1 MTIQPTMLRP
11 PPPRP
16 GWQVAV
22 GLVLTLPALVL
33 LLTSYVEPLYWT
45 VRSSFRK
52 FTGLRMGEG
61 GASVGWDNYDSA
73 YTQGHLADAHWFA
86 LSLAVVPILLVLLL
100 APVLAWAAH
109 AGGTWARWVVRI
121 ALALPIA
128 AFVPVAI
135 AVSLRESSTRTAYW
149 LGTFGLV
156 VALAATAYLAV
167 LRRRTLDSTRSPV
180 PAAIVVAGL
189 AVLAV
194 VAVALQDF
202 TFSFIGGLGTR
213 DDVTPARLMFE
224 TSFRTMSF
232 GVGAATSTTLLV
244 PLILLGLIATLLV
257 ILPGTRLEVDPKLPA
272 PGQPAKGQPVVA
284 WVVGGVLLL
293 GTLGAVLAGL
303 GPWLSHITD
312 TGRAGQPS
320 TWVNTWLPPVI
331 STLVGV
337 TVAALAAFGISG
349 LRPFGRH
356 SEWLLLPFGLFLF
369 VGSAPLALRNFAAGA
384 TADRL
389 DSFIGLIPPSRV
401 AIPALFVLA
410 LLFRGQAQRREVLLQ
425 EGRRAP
431 WTAVLLP
438 ALPMLGLAY
447 VATWLVQV
455 QDLIWPL
462 ITAAGDH
469 PTAQNALVQ
478 AIQAR
483 TYNVATDQLPYAQL
497 MPVWLLILLF
507 LGAIAAQVF
516 YLDRVALRV
525 GLPER
530 DHPPRT

>member
-11 PPPRP
+11 PPTRP

-45 VRSSFRK
+45 VSSSFRK
-52 FTGLRMGEG
+52 FSGLRMTEGGEG
-61 GASVGWDNYDSA
+61 VGWDNYDAA
-73 YTQGHLADAHWFA
+73 YAQGRLADAHWFA
-86 LSLAVVPILLVLLL
+86 LSLAIVPILLVVLL
-100 APVLAWAAH
+100 APAIAWAAH
-109 AGGTWARWVVRI
+109 AGGTWARWVTRI

-128 AFVPVAI
+128 AFAPVAI
-135 AVSLRESSTRTAYW
+135 AVGLRESPTRSAYW

-156 VALAATAYLAV
+156 VALAATAYLAA

-180 PAAIVVAGL
+180 PAALVVGGL

-202 TFSFIGGLGTR
+202 TFAFIGGFGSRADL
-213 DDVTPARLMFE
+213 TPARLMYE

-232 GVGAATSTTLLV
+232 GAGAAISVTLLL
-244 PLILLGLIATLLV
+244 PLILLGLAATLLV
-257 ILPGTRLEVDPKLPA
+257 ILPGTRLEVDPKLPSA
-272 PGQPAKGQPVVA
+272 SKGQPVVA

-293 GTLGAVLAGL
+293 ATLGGIWSGL
-303 GPWLSHITD
+303 GPWLSDITE
-312 TGRAGQPS
+312 TGRPGAPS

-369 VGSAPLALRNFAAGA
+369 VGSAPLALRNFAAGV

-425 EGRRAP
+425 EGHRAP
-431 WTAVLLP
+431 WTGVVLP
-438 ALPMLGLAY
+438 ALPMLALAY
-447 VATWLVQV
+447 VATWLVQA

-469 PTAQNALVQ
+469 PTAQNQLVQ
-478 AIQAR
+478 TLLLRAR
-483 TYNVATDQLPYAQL
+483 TADQSLPYAQL
-497 MPVWLLILLF
+497 LPLWLLLL
-507 LGAIAAQVF
+507 LVAVVIAAQLL
-516 YLDRVALRV
+516 YLDRLALRV

>member
-11 PPPRP
+11 APPRP
-16 GWQVAV
+16 AWQVAV

-45 VRSSFRK
+45 VTSSFRK
-52 FTGLRMGEG
+52 FSGVRLTGGEG
-61 GASVGWDNYDSA
+61 AGWDNYDAA
-73 YTQGHLADAHWFA
+73 YSRGLADAHWFA

-100 APVLAWAAH
+100 APALAWAAH
-109 AGGTWARWVVRI
+109 AGGTQARWVVRI

-128 AFVPVAI
+128 AFVPTAI
-135 AVSLRESSTRTAYW
+135 ALSLRGSSTRAAFW

-156 VALAATAYLAV
+156 VALAATAYLAA

-180 PAAIVVAGL
+180 PAALVVGGL
-189 AVLAV
+189 AVLTV
-194 VAVALQDF
+194 IAVALQDF
-202 TFSFIGGLGTR
+202 TFAFLGGYGSR
-213 DDVTPARLMFE
+213 DDVTPARLMYE
-224 TSFRTMSF
+224 TSFGQMRF
-232 GVGAATSTTLLV
+232 GVGAATSMTLLL
-244 PLILLGLIATLLV
+244 PLILLGLVASLLV
-257 ILPGTRLEVDPKLPA
+257 ILPGTRLEVDPALPS
-272 PGQPAKGQPVVA
+272 PSPSLKGGRPTVA
-284 WVVGGVLLL
+284 WIVGGVLLL
-293 GTLGAVLAGL
+293 GTLGAVWSGL
-303 GPWLSHITD
+303 SPWLSEITD
-312 TGRAGQPS
+312 TGREGTPS
-320 TWVNTWLPPVI
+320 SWVNTWLPPAI
-331 STLVGV
+331 STLIGV

-349 LRPFGRH
+349 LRPLGRH

-369 VGSAPLALRNFAAGA
+369 VGSAPLALRNFAAGT

-401 AIPALFVLA
+401 AIPALFILA

-425 EGRRAP
+425 EGRPAP

-447 VATWLVQV
+447 VATWLVQS

-469 PTAQNALVQ
+469 PTAQTVLVQ
-478 AIQAR
+478 SALMQA
-483 TYNVATDQLPYAQL
+483 YNVSGSLPYAQL

-507 LGAIAAQVF
+507 LGVVAAQLL
-516 YLDRVALRV
+516 YLDRLALRV

>member
-11 PPPRP
+11 APPRP

-45 VRSSFRK
+45 VTSSFRK
-52 FTGLRMGEG
+52 FSGIRLTGGEG
-61 GASVGWDNYDSA
+61 VGWDNYDAA
-73 YTQGHLADAHWFA
+73 YSQGLADAHWFA
-86 LSLAVVPILLVLLL
+86 LSLAVVPLLLVLLL
-100 APVLAWAAH
+100 APALAWAAH

-135 AVSLRESSTRTAYW
+135 ALSLHGSSVRVAYW

-156 VALAATAYLAV
+156 MALAATAYLAA

-180 PAAIVVAGL
+180 PAALVVAGL
-189 AVLAV
+189 AVLTVLA
-194 VAVALQDF
+194 ATLQDF
-202 TFSFIGGLGTR
+202 TYSFVGGFGSR
-213 DDVTPARLMFE
+213 DDVTPARIMYE
-224 TSFRTMSF
+224 TSFAMMRF
-232 GVGAATSTTLLV
+232 GVGAATSMTLLV
-244 PLILLGLIATLLV
+244 PLILLGVIATLLV
-257 ILPGTRLEVDPKLPA
+257 ILPGTRLEVDPAPPSSPPA
-272 PGQPAKGQPVVA
+272 SKGGPPLVA
-284 WVVGGVLLL
+284 WIVGGVLLL
-293 GTLGAVLAGL
+293 GTLGAVWSGL
-303 GPWLSHITD
+303 SPWLSSITD
-312 TGRAGQPS
+312 SGRDGVQS

-331 STLVGV
+331 STLIGV

-349 LRPFGRH
+349 LRPLGRH
-356 SEWLLLPFGLFLF
+356 SEWLLMPFGLFLF
-369 VGSAPLALRNFAAGA
+369 VGAAPLALRNFAAGA

-389 DSFIGLIPPSRV
+389 NSFLGLIPPSRI
-401 AIPALFVLA
+401 AIPALFILA

-425 EGRRAP
+425 EGHRAP
-431 WTAVLLP
+431 WTGVLLP

-447 VATWLVQV
+447 VATWLVQS
-455 QDLIWPL
+455 QNLIWPL
-462 ITAAGDH
+462 ITGSGDH
-469 PTAQNALVQ
+469 STAQGVLLQEYTRRA
-478 AIQAR
+478 
-483 TYNVATDQLPYAQL
+483 YNPATDSLPFAQL
-497 MPVWLLILLF
+497 MPVWLLILLV
-507 LGAIAAQVF
+507 LGVIAAQLL

>member
-1 MTIQPTMLRP
+1 MTIQSTMLRP
-11 PPPRP
+11 APPRP

-22 GLVLTLPALVL
+22 GLVLALPALVL

-45 VRSSFRK
+45 VTSSFRR
-52 FTGLRMGEG
+52 FTGLRLSEG
-61 GASVGWDNYDSA
+61 GKGVGWDNYDNA
-73 YTQGHLADAHWFA
+73 YAKLHLADAHWFA
-86 LSLAVVPILLVLLL
+86 LSLAVVPIVLVLLL
-100 APVLAWAAH
+100 APAIAWAAH
-109 AGGTWARWVVRI
+109 AGGTVARWVTRI
-121 ALALPIA
+121 ALALPLA
-128 AFVPVAI
+128 AFAPVAI
-135 AVSLRESSTRTAYW
+135 AVGLRESPTRTAYW

-156 VALAATAYLAV
+156 VTLAATAYLAA

-180 PAAIVVAGL
+180 PAALVVGGL
-189 AVLAV
+189 AVLTV
-194 VAVALQDF
+194 VAIALQDF

-213 DDVTPARLMFE
+213 DDVTPARLMYE
-224 TSFRTMSF
+224 TSFRTMNF
-232 GVGAATSTTLLV
+232 GTGAAVSMTLLV
-244 PLILLGLIATLLV
+244 PLILLGLVATLLV
-257 ILPGTRLEVDPKLPA
+257 VLPGTRLEVDPALPA
-272 PGQPAKGQPVVA
+272 APSKARPVVA

-293 GTLGAVLAGL
+293 GVLGSVWSGL
-303 GPWLSHITD
+303 GPWLSDITS
-312 TGRAGQPS
+312 TGRPGTPS

-349 LRPFGRH
+349 LRPLGRH

-369 VGSAPLALRNFAAGA
+369 VGPAPLALRNFAAGV

-389 DSFIGLIPPSRV
+389 DSFIGLIPPSRI
-401 AIPALFVLA
+401 AIPALFLLA

-425 EGRRAP
+425 EGHRAP
-431 WTAVLLP
+431 WTGVVLP
-438 ALPMLGLAY
+438 ALPMLALAY
-447 VATWLVQV
+447 VATWLVQA

-469 PTAQNALVQ
+469 PTAQNQLVQ
-478 AIQAR
+478 TLFQTR
-483 TYNVATDQLPYAQL
+483 VDGSNLPYAQL
-497 MPVWLLILLF
+497 LPLWLLLLLF
-507 LGAIAAQVF
+507 LAVIAAQVF

>member
-11 PPPRP
+11 PTPRP

-22 GLVLTLPALVL
+22 GLILTLPAFVL

-45 VRSSFRK
+45 VTSSFRK
-52 FTGLRMGEG
+52 LNGLRLTEG
-61 GASVGWDNYDSA
+61 GDSVGWDNYDTA
-73 YTQGHLADAHWFA
+73 YSRGLADAHWFT

-100 APVLAWAAH
+100 APAIAWAAH
-109 AGGTWARWVVRI
+109 AGGTWARWVTRV
-121 ALALPIA
+121 ALALPLV
-128 AFVPVAI
+128 AFAPVAI
-135 AVSLRESSTRTAYW
+135 AVALRESSTRASYW

-156 VALAATAYLAV
+156 VALAATAYLAA
-167 LRRRTLDSTRSPV
+167 LRRRTLDSTRSPI
-180 PAAIVVAGL
+180 PAALVVGGL
-189 AVLAV
+189 AVLTV

-202 TFSFIGGLGTR
+202 TYSFIGGFGTR
-213 DDVTPARLMFE
+213 ADLSPARLMYE
-224 TSFRTMSF
+224 TSFRTMTF
-232 GVGAATSTTLLV
+232 GVGAAASVTLLV
-244 PLILLGLIATLLV
+244 PLILLGLAATLLV
-257 ILPGTRLEVDPKLPA
+257 ILPGTRLEVDPAA
-272 PGQPAKGQPVVA
+272 PRVQKTPPVVP
-284 WVVGGVLLL
+284 WIVGGVLLL
-293 GTLGAVLAGL
+293 ATLGTVISGL
-303 GPWLSHITD
+303 GPWLSHITE
-312 TGRAGQPS
+312 TGRPGAPS
-320 TWVNTWLPPVI
+320 TWVNTWLPPVV

-369 VGSAPLALRNFAAGA
+369 VGSAPLALRNFAAGV

-401 AIPALFVLA
+401 AIPALFILA

-425 EGRRAP
+425 EGHRAP
-431 WTAVLLP
+431 WTGVLLP
-438 ALPMLGLAY
+438 ALPMLALAY
-447 VATWLVQV
+447 VATWLVQA

-462 ITAAGDH
+462 VTAAGDH

-478 AIQAR
+478 SLFMRGGANAP
-483 TYNVATDQLPYAQL
+483 LPYAQL
-497 MPVWLLILLF
+497 LPLWLLVLLF
-507 LGAIAAQVF
+507 LAAVAAQLL

>member
-45 VRSSFRK
+45 VRSSFRE
-52 FTGLRMGEG
+52 FTGLRMSEG
-61 GASVGWDNYDSA
+61 AAGVGWDNYDDA
-73 YTQGHLADAHWFA
+73 YAQGRLADAHWFA

-100 APVLAWAAH
+100 APALAWAAH
-109 AGGTWARWVVRI
+109 AGGTRARWVVRI

-128 AFVPVAI
+128 AFAPVAI
-135 AVSLRESSTRTAYW
+135 AIGLHESSTRASYW

-156 VALAATAYLAV
+156 VALAATAYLAA

-180 PAAIVVAGL
+180 PGALVVAGL
-189 AVLAV
+189 AVLTV

-202 TFSFIGGLGTR
+202 TFAFIGGFGSRADL
-213 DDVTPARLMFE
+213 TPARLMYE

-232 GVGAATSTTLLV
+232 GAGAATSVTLLV
-244 PLILLGLIATLLV
+244 PLILLGLVATLLV
-257 ILPGTRLEVDPKLPA
+257 ILPGTRIEVDPRLPSA
-272 PGQPAKGQPVVA
+272 AKGQPVVA

-293 GTLGAVLAGL
+293 VTLGAVVSGL
-303 GPWLSHITD
+303 GPWLSDITD
-312 TGRAGQPS
+312 TGPAGAPS
-320 TWVNTWLPPVI
+320 TWVNTWVPPVV
-331 STLVGV
+331 STLIGV

-356 SEWLLLPFGLFLF
+356 SEWLLVPFGLFLF

-389 DSFIGLIPPSRV
+389 DSFLGLIPPSRV
-401 AIPALFVLA
+401 AIPALFILA

-425 EGRRAP
+425 EGRPAP
-431 WTAVLLP
+431 WTGVVLP

-447 VATWLVQV
+447 VATWLVQA

-462 ITAAGDH
+462 ITAGGDH
-469 PTAQNALVQ
+469 PTAQNQLVQ
-478 AIQAR
+478 TLLRASSASEE
-483 TYNVATDQLPYAQL
+483 LPYAQL

-507 LGAIAAQVF
+507 LGVIAAQVF

>member
-11 PPPRP
+11 APPRP

-45 VRSSFRK
+45 VTSSFRK
-52 FTGLRMGEG
+52 FSGLRTTGGEG
-61 GASVGWDNYDSA
+61 VGWDNYDAA
-73 YTQGHLADAHWFA
+73 YSQGRLADAHWFA
-86 LSLAVVPILLVLLL
+86 LSLAVVPILLVVLL

-128 AFVPVAI
+128 AFVPTAI
-135 AVSLRESSTRTAYW
+135 ALSLRGSSTRTAYW

-180 PAAIVVAGL
+180 PAALVAGGL
-189 AVLAV
+189 AVLTV
-194 VAVALQDF
+194 IAVALQDF
-202 TFSFIGGLGTR
+202 TFAFIGGFGTGG
-213 DDVTPARLMFE
+213 DSTPARLMYE

-232 GVGAATSTTLLV
+232 GAGAAISVTLLL
-244 PLILLGLIATLLV
+244 PLILLGLAATLLV
-257 ILPGTRLEVDPKLPA
+257 ILPGTRLEVDPRLPSVS
-272 PGQPAKGQPVVA
+272 KGRPVVA
-284 WVVGGVLLL
+284 WVVAGVLLL
-293 GTLGAVLAGL
+293 LTLGSIWSGL
-303 GPWLSHITD
+303 GPWLSDITE
-312 TGRAGQPS
+312 TGRPGAPS

-369 VGSAPLALRNFAAGA
+369 VGSAPLALRNFAAGV

-401 AIPALFVLA
+401 AIPALFILA

-425 EGRRAP
+425 EGHRAP
-431 WTAVLLP
+431 WTGVLLP
-438 ALPMLGLAY
+438 ALPMLALAY
-447 VATWLVQV
+447 LATWLVQV

-469 PTAQNALVQ
+469 PTAQNQLVQ
-478 AIQAR
+478 TLFTRGGAGAG
-483 TYNVATDQLPYAQL
+483 LPYAPL
-497 MPVWLLILLF
+497 LPVWLLILLF
-507 LGAIAAQVF
+507 LGVVAAQLL

>member
-22 GLVLTLPALVL
+22 GLILVLPALVL

-45 VRSSFRK
+45 VTSSFRK
-52 FTGLRMGEG
+52 FSGLRLSEG
-61 GASVGWDNYDSA
+61 GKAVGWDNYDAA
-73 YTQGHLADAHWFA
+73 YAQGRLADAHWYA
-86 LSLAVVPILLVLLL
+86 LSLAVVPVVLVLLL
-100 APVLAWAAH
+100 APAIAWAAH
-109 AGGTWARWVVRI
+109 AGGTWARWVTRV
-121 ALALPIA
+121 ALALPLA
-128 AFVPVAI
+128 AFAPVAI
-135 AVSLRESSTRTAYW
+135 AVGLRESSTRAAYW
-149 LGTFGLV
+149 LGTLGLV
-156 VALAATAYLAV
+156 VALAATAYLAA
-167 LRRRTLDSTRSPV
+167 LRRRTLDATRSPV
-180 PAAIVVAGL
+180 PATFVVGGL
-189 AVLAV
+189 AVLTV

-202 TFSFIGGLGTR
+202 TFAFIGGFGTR
-213 DDVTPARLMFE
+213 DDLTPARLMYE

-232 GVGAATSTTLLV
+232 GVGAATSVTLLV
-244 PLILLGLIATLLV
+244 PLILLGLAATLLV

-272 PGQPAKGQPVVA
+272 AAKGQPVVA
-284 WVVGGVLLL
+284 WVIGGVLLL
-293 GTLGAVLAGL
+293 GTLGAVISGL
-303 GPWLSHITD
+303 GPWLSHITE
-312 TGRAGQPS
+312 TGRAGAPT

-369 VGSAPLALRNFAAGA
+369 VGSAPLALRNFAAGV

-401 AIPALFVLA
+401 AIPALFLLA

-425 EGRRAP
+425 EGHRAP
-431 WTAVLLP
+431 WTGVLLP

-447 VATWLVQV
+447 LATWLVQA

-462 ITAAGDH
+462 ITAAADH
-469 PTAQNALVQ
+469 PTAQNQLVQ
-478 AIQAR
+478 ALFVRGR
-483 TYNVATDQLPYAQL
+483 TADLALPYAPL
-497 MPVWLLILLF
+497 LPLWLLVLLF
-507 LGAIAAQVF
+507 LVVVAAQLF
-516 YLDRVALRV
+516 YVDRVALRV

>member
-22 GLVLTLPALVL
+22 GLVLTLPALAL

-45 VRSSFRK
+45 ASSSFRR
-52 FTGLRMGEG
+52 FTGLRLAQGGEG
-61 GASVGWDNYDSA
+61 VGWDNYEAA
-73 YTQGHLADAHWFA
+73 YSQGRLADAHWFA
-86 LSLAVVPILLVLLL
+86 LSLAVVPVLLVVLL
-100 APVLAWAAH
+100 APALAWAAH
-109 AGGTWARWVVRI
+109 AGGTRARWAVRV

-128 AFVPVAI
+128 AFVPAAI
-135 AVSLRESSTRTAYW
+135 ALSLRGSSTRAAYW

-156 VALAATAYLAV
+156 VALAVTAYLAV

-180 PAAIVVAGL
+180 PAALVVGGL
-189 AVLAV
+189 SVLTV

-202 TFSFIGGLGTR
+202 TFAFLGGFGSR
-213 DDVTPARLMFE
+213 DDVTPARLMYE
-224 TSFRTMSF
+224 ISF
-232 GVGAATSTTLLV
+232 GTMRFGIGAATSMTLLV
-244 PLILLGLIATLLV
+244 PLILLGLVATLLV
-257 ILPGTRLEVDPKLPA
+257 ILPGTRLEVDPTLPA
-272 PGQPAKGQPVVA
+272 VTKGRPTVA
-284 WVVGGVLLL
+284 WIVGGVLLL
-293 GTLGAVLAGL
+293 GTLAAVWAGL
-303 GPWLSHITD
+303 SPWLSDITD
-312 TGRAGQPS
+312 TGREGLPS
-320 TWVNTWLPPVI
+320 TAVNTWVPPVI
-331 STLVGV
+331 SALIGV

-425 EGRRAP
+425 EGRPAP
-431 WTAVLLP
+431 WTGVLLP

-447 VATWLVQV
+447 VATWLVQA

-462 ITAAGDH
+462 ITAGRDH
-469 PTAQNALVQ
+469 PTAQNVLLQ
-478 AIQAR
+478 AYEMEAY
-483 TYNVATDQLPYAQL
+483 TASGDALPYAQL
-497 MPVWLLILLF
+497 MPVWLLVLLF
-507 LGAIAAQVF
+507 LGVVAAQVF
-516 YLDRVALRV
+516 YLDRLGLRV